1 MGEARIESLSV
12 RYYGELATGQHPL
25 IANAALVGLFEAIL
39 SHNVT
44 EVNARAVASARGIDL
59 FESSST
65 RSRVYRSLVSLQLKT
80 SAGMRWLEGTTA
92 PTGSRLVLLD
102 GVPLEAPLTGTT
114 LLFENNDQPGVVGT
128 LGTVLARHGINIAKF
143 SLGRTE
149 TGNAVGAVQLDEPAP
164 IPKEILSEIRAL
176 KQLKAAWL
184 VRV

>member
-1 MGEARIESLSV
+1 
-12 RYYGELATGQHPL
+12 
-25 IANAALVGLFEAIL
+25 
-39 SHNVT
+39 
-44 EVNARAVASARGIDL
+44 
-59 FESSST
+59 
-65 RSRVYRSLVSLQLKT
+65 
-80 SAGMRWLEGTTA
+80 MRWLEGTTA